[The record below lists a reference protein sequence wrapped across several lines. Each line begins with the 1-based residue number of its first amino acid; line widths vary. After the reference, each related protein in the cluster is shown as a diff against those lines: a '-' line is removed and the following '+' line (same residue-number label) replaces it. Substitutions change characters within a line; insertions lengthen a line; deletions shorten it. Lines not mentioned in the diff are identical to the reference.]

1 MALSVV
7 CKDKPMKLSL
17 VQTIRATAGAEMAD
31 RQRGRIARS
40 TGESQGEMGLGRVL
54 NTIHAVR

>member
-1 MALSVV
+1 MR
-7 CKDKPMKLSL
+7 LSL
-17 VQTIRATAGAEMAD
+17 AQTIRATASRADGRADLAGAKMAD

-40 TGESQGEMGLGRVL
+40 AGQSQGEMGLGRDL